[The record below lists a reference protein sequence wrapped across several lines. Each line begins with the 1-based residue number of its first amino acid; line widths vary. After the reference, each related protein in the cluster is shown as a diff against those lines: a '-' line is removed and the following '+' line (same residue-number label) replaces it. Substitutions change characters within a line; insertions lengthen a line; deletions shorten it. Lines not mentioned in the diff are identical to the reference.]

1 MHEARL
7 ALAEITNRAN
17 SNEHNE
23 DTQKPLFKG
32 TVITMFSL
40 VDVEKQYGGLEKSC
54 DITMASLMLI
64 NNLTE
69 NLHPVEVP
77 SSTATTGY

>member
-40 VDVEKQYGGLEKSC
+40 VEWKSN
-54 DITMASLMLI
+54 MAVLKKAVTSQWP
-64 NNLTE
+64 
-69 NLHPVEVP
+69 H
-77 SSTATTGY
+77 